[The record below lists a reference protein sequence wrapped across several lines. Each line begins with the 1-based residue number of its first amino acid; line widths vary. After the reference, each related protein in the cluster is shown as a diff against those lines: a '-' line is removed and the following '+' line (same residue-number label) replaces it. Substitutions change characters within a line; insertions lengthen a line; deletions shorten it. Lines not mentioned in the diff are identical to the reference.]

1 MSICQYS
8 CKKEILDTC
17 SRLVY
22 LSSSRLTIDPRLKIN
37 NELKVGQRIMNNERW
52 KMFISQIKR
61 SWAQTWSVSSP
72 QTVHPGSTRREE
84 RFLTVKDLLLPRRSF
99 RWKKNFCTKS
109 DEQKTKTDNG
119 RQNPGK
125 GMGDPLSAKQN
136 NFRLPHR
143 YFWNSIN
150 SRYNCTSNGCI
161 IPRLKKI
168 KDHKH

>member
-52 KMFISQIKR
+52 KMFISQIKS
-61 SWAQTWSVSSP
+61 SWAQSWSESSP

-99 RWKKNFCTKS
+99 RWKKQTKPNSFASSLMEINERLMREDRTLERGWATLFQQNKTIS
-109 DEQKTKTDNG
+109 DFRTDISETASTPDITG
-119 RQNPGK
+119 LQ
-125 GMGDPLSAKQN
+125 MVV
-136 NFRLPHR
+136 
-143 YFWNSIN
+143 
-150 SRYNCTSNGCI
+150 
-161 IPRLKKI
+161 
-168 KDHKH
+168 

>member
-99 RWKKNFCTKS
+99 RWKKTKQTKFFCIKS
-109 DEQKTKTDNG
+109 DGDQRKTDEG

-125 GMGDPLSAKQN
+125 GMGDPLLAKKK
-136 NFRLPHR
+136 FRLPYR
-143 YFWNSIN
+143 CIWKSFN
-150 SRYNCTSNGCI
+150 SRYNQTSDGCK
-161 IPRLKKI
+161 IPRL
-168 KDHKH
+168 